1 MMTPPA
7 ALASDRFSADQL
19 LLSVSESYNPETF
32 DLGAY
37 DEFIE
42 QVSGGRDYQVN
53 AIRTAL
59 RFFLGGRYTDTE
71 QLARESY
78 AGSADLKRLYASAD
92 ALVDKL
98 TFANKL
104 ACTLDLATGTGKSWV
119 MYAVARVML
128 NEGAVDRV
136 LVLAPSLTIETGLLE
151 KFNALTA
158 AGDLTDMLP
167 IRPQGHAI
175 PTIVDAGA
183 TVQEGDICI
192 ENIHA
197 AYERTGSSLADSFTG
212 VGARALVISDEAHHV
227 ISAGK
232 QQSKRWHEFLANPDY
247 GFAYHLGVSGTCYVG
262 NEYFSDVVD
271 RYAIRDAINDK
282 WVKEVY
288 YLTED
293 DSSTNDER
301 FQKLLAQ
308 HEKNR
313 TSYSPLKPLTIAVV
327 KDIKAANALAAEL
340 VDFLAGRPGI
350 SKQQA
355 EAKVLV
361 VTSSKEHAANVPR
374 LKTVDDLT
382 DPTEWVVS
390 VAMLTEGWDVKNVFQ
405 IYPHEK
411 KAFNSK
417 LLISQVLG
425 RGLRRPEGEHAPANP
440 VVYVFNH
447 QKWGPE
453 IDDFVAEILDQETT
467 IAQRPVE
474 RSEAPHFELHDVQT
488 SHVPIGVTPQ
498 KLETNKKLE
507 GLTLSPQ
514 VDATEETKFRS
525 ATDAT
530 KAAVL
535 TTKVVEKRYP
545 TEEIVEEVRK
555 KLIAHDERPG
565 VNGTLSHDFPKDTV
579 RKMIV
584 GALEHLG
591 LDGTHV
597 TQENRQKILN
607 SFGGL
612 RQRSVVPKAKL
623 TVKPTGLKTISTA
636 TMRPVNERIS
646 RLTANLTLF
655 YDEHSENLGSD
666 EDAVALQKAIDLV
679 ATQSGVSLQ
688 EVYNAY
694 DFKSPVNVILADHAP
709 ERVFVQKLLNPKN
722 NKALRSWVKAPDT
735 GFYEIEYAFQEGGV
749 GRSKRGTFNPDFFL
763 WLKQPDLVVV
773 VEVKGDGDESW
784 RNKGKLNAARA
795 HFETVNGLLQAQ
807 GAPRRYS
814 FHFLT
819 PKHYDPFFETVRDGT
834 VASFVSG
841 LQGQL
846 DAKNANGKK

>member
-1 MMTPPA
+1 MTPRA
-7 ALASDRFSADQL
+7 ALAADRFSADQFL
-19 LLSVSESYNPETF
+19 LRVSASYDRDSF
-32 DLGAY
+32 DLDAY

-42 QVSGGRDYQVN
+42 LVSGGRDYQVD

-59 RFFLGGRYTDTE
+59 RLFLGGRYANTE

-78 AGSADLKRLYASAD
+78 DGSADLQRLFPSAD
-92 ALVDKL
+92 ALCEKL
-98 TFANKL
+98 PFADKL

-136 LVLAPSLTIETGLLE
+136 LVLTPSLTIEAGLLA

-158 AGDLTDMLP
+158 AADLADLLP
-167 IRPQGHAI
+167 IRPKGYAI
-175 PTIVDAGA
+175 PTIVDAGS
-183 TVQEGDICI
+183 TVKEGDICV

-212 VGARALVISDEAHHV
+212 VGDRALVISDEAHHV

-232 QQSKRWHEFLANPDY
+232 QQSKRWHEFLADPDY

-293 DSSTNDER
+293 SSATNDER

-327 KDIKAANALAAEL
+327 KDIKTANTLAVGL
-340 VDFLAGRPGI
+340 VEFLAEQLEIDR
-350 SKQQA
+350 QQA

-361 VTSSKEHAANVPR
+361 VTSSKEHAANVSR
-374 LKTVDDLT
+374 LKTVDDPT

-411 KAFNSK
+411 RAFNSK

-425 RGLRRPEGEHAPANP
+425 RGLRRPEGAHAPANP

-447 QKWGPE
+447 QKWGAE

-474 RSEAPHFELHDVQT
+474 RPDVPHFDLHDVEI
-488 SHVPIGVTPQ
+488 SHVPTGVTPR

-507 GLTLSPQ
+507 GLSLNPQ
-514 VDATEETKFRS
+514 VDATEETKFVS

-545 TEEIVEEVRK
+545 TEDVVDEIRK
-555 KLIAHDERPG
+555 RLIDHDSRPG
-565 VNGTLSHDFPKDTV
+565 IDGTLSKDFSKE
-579 RKMIV
+579 RIRQMIV
-584 GALEHLG
+584 DALRHLG
-591 LDGTHV
+591 LDGTEV
-597 TQENRQKILN
+597 TQANRQKILN

-612 RQRSVVPKAKL
+612 RQRSVVPRAKL
-623 TVKPTGLKTISTA
+623 TVKPTGLMPISTA
-636 TMRPVNERIS
+636 TMRPVNERIG
-646 RLTANLTLF
+646 RLTGSLTLF
-655 YDEHSENLGSD
+655 YDELSESLGA
-666 EDAVALQKAIDLV
+666 EDDAIALRKAIELE

-688 EVYNAY
+688 VVYNTY
-694 DFKSPVNVILADHAP
+694 DFKSPVNVVLADHAP

-722 NKALRSWVKAPDT
+722 SKVLRSWVKAPDS
-735 GFYEIEYAFQEGGV
+735 GFYEIEYSFQEGGV
-749 GRSKRGTFNPDFFL
+749 GRSKRGKFNPDFFL
-763 WLKQPDLVVV
+763 WLEDSDVLVVV
-773 VEVKGDGDESW
+773 EIKGDGDESW

-795 HFETVNGLLQAQ
+795 HFQIVNELLEAE
-807 GAPRRYS
+807 GAARRYS

-819 PKHYDPFFETVRDGT
+819 PKHFDPFFETVRDGT
-834 VASFVSG
+834 VTSFVSG

-846 DAKNANGKK
+846 DAKMPSGEQ

>member
-1 MMTPPA
+1 MMTPRA

-19 LLSVSESYNPETF
+19 LLSVSESYDPDTF
-32 DLGAY
+32 DLRAY
-37 DEFIE
+37 DEFVE
-42 QVSGGRDYQVN
+42 QVSGGRDYQAK
-53 AIRTAL
+53 AIRAAL
-59 RFFLGGRYTDTE
+59 RFFLGGRYANTE

-78 AGSADLKRLYASAD
+78 DGSADLQRLYTSAD
-92 ALVDKL
+92 ALVERL
-98 TFANKL
+98 PFADKL
-104 ACTLDLATGTGKSWV
+104 ACTLDLATATGKSWV

-128 NEGAVDRV
+128 NEGTVDRV

-158 AGDLTDMLP
+158 IGDLTELLP
-167 IRPQGHAI
+167 IRPIGHAI
-175 PTIVDAGA
+175 PTIVNAGW
-183 TVQEGDICI
+183 TVPEGYICV

-212 VGARALVISDEAHHV
+212 VGDRALVISDEAHHV
-227 ISAGK
+227 IAAGK
-232 QQSKRWHEFLANPDY
+232 LQSKRWHEFLANPDY
-247 GFAYHLGVSGTCYVG
+247 RFAYHLGVSGTCYVG
-262 NEYFSDVVD
+262 NEYFSDVID

-313 TSYSPLKPLTIAVV
+313 VSYRPLKPLTIAVV
-327 KDIKAANALAAEL
+327 KDIKAANALASDL
-340 VDFLAGRPGI
+340 VEFLAGQPGT
-350 SKQQA
+350 SQHQA

-361 VTSSKEHAANVPR
+361 VTSSKEHAPNVPR
-374 LKTVDDLT
+374 LTTVDDLS

-411 KAFNSK
+411 RAFNSK

-425 RGLRRPEGEHAPANP
+425 RGLRRPEGKHAPAHP

-447 QKWGPE
+447 QRWGPK

-467 IAQRPVE
+467 ITQHPVK
-474 RSEAPHFELHDVQT
+474 RDGAPHFELHDIKT
-488 SHVPIGVTPQ
+488 SHVPTGVTPQ
-498 KLETNKKLE
+498 KLETNKKLD
-507 GLTLSPQ
+507 GLNLDPQ
-514 VDATEETKFRS
+514 VDATEETKFVS

-535 TTKVVEKRYP
+535 TTRVVERRYR

-555 KLIAHDERPG
+555 RLIDHDNRFG
-565 VNGTLSHDFPKDTV
+565 VNGTLSQDFPKDKV
-579 RKMIV
+579 REMIIS
-584 GALEHLG
+584 ALQRLG
-591 LDGTHV
+591 LDGTEV
-597 TQENRQKILN
+597 TQVNRQKILN

-623 TVKPTGLKTISTA
+623 TVRPTGLKPLISTS
-636 TMRPVNERIS
+636 TMRPVSERIS
-646 RLTANLTLF
+646 HLTSNLTLF
-655 YDEHSENLGSD
+655 YDEYSESLGS
-666 EDAVALQKAIDLV
+666 EGDAVALRTAIDL
-679 ATQSGVSLQ
+679 AAAQSGVSLH
-688 EVYNAY
+688 EVVNAY
-694 DFKSPVNVILADHAP
+694 DFKSPVNVILSDHAP
-709 ERVFVQKLLNPKN
+709 ERVFVEKLINPKN
-722 NKALRSWVKAPDT
+722 SKALRSWVKAPDT

-749 GRSKRGTFNPDFFL
+749 GRSKRGKFNPDFFL
-763 WLKQPDLVVV
+763 WLKDFELVVV

-795 HFETVNGLLQAQ
+795 HFQTVNELLEAN
-807 GAPRRYS
+807 GETRRYS
-814 FHFLT
+814 FHILT
-819 PKHYDPFFETVRDGT
+819 PKHYDRFFATVRDGT
-834 VASFVSG
+834 VTSFVSG

-846 DAKNANGKK
+846 DAKKG